1 MDHKLTRQHSP
12 TPKPAKA
19 ARRSAPGEAG
29 GRQARH
35 SSGHDFSRADN
46 RRKTKTALAAESTP
60 WTRRG
65 SSAPEVH
72 GPVSLSTEPPITF
85 VQQMR
90 DFLRRNATWFLIA
103 GFVFLVLQDVFG
115 AHGLIAMRRSQ
126 MEADAVQKEIKQL
139 SDENQRLLNQAQS
152 LKTDR
157 SAIERAAREMGLS
170 GPHELIFRLP
180 PKPGESSTLIA
191 KPEEPSSRQ
200 PPRPKKR

>member
-19 ARRSAPGEAG
+19 ARRSSRSEQARNVEPLNACDNRAFG
-29 GRQARH
+29 GRGFSPAERELKKARALAPEA
-35 SSGHDFSRADN
+35 SSG
-46 RRKTKTALAAESTP
+46 T
-60 WTRRG
+60 
-65 SSAPEVH
+65 
-72 GPVSLSTEPPITF
+72 VSVSTEPPITF

-126 MEADAVQKEIKQL
+126 MEADAVQKEIQQL
-139 SDENQRLLNQAQS
+139 SDENQHLLNQAQS

-191 KPEEPSSRQ
+191 KPEEPSSPQ